1 MKRIAARKERRAT
14 QRAAKGGGG
23 AKMRDRGRKVWIL
36 TLEIQL
42 NIRSEMP
49 CIKLSIVLRTR

>member
-23 AKMRDRGRKVWIL
+23 AKMRDRGRKVGIL
-36 TLEIQL
+36 TLELQL
-42 NIRSEMP
+42 NIRSEMA
-49 CIKLSIVLRTR
+49 CI